1 MKLDGSTIVVT
12 GGAGFLGR
20 PVVARLEADGAHCI
34 VPRSAEYDLTTE
46 AAVTRL
52 FADVDADAVVHLA
65 ARVGGIGANR
75 DNPGYFMYS
84 NMVMG
89 AMMMEHARRAGV
101 DKYLQ
106 VGTVCS
112 YPKHTPVPFHET
124 SLWDGYPE
132 ETNAP
137 YGIAKRALLVQA
149 QAYRRQYGLNAVTLL
164 PVNLYGPHDNF
175 DLESSH
181 VIPALIRK
189 MVDAGTDTD
198 ALIELWGDGS
208 PSREF
213 LYVDDCARAIVLA
226 LERYDAPDPVNL
238 GTGSEI
244 TIRALAGLISQA
256 TGFGGDIAW
265 DTSKPNG
272 QPRRCL
278 DTSRARDEFGF
289 VSEVSF
295 EDGLRETV
303 AWYRNS
309 LQAAA

>member
-1 MKLDGSTIVVT
+1 MKLNGSTIIVT
-12 GGAGFLGR
+12 GGNGFLGR
-20 PVVARLEADGAHCI
+20 PVVALLEAAGATCI
-34 VPRSAEYDLTTE
+34 VPRSAEHDLTTE
-46 AAVTRL
+46 AAVARL
-52 FADVDADAVVHLA
+52 FGEVDADAVVHLA

-75 DNPGYFMYS
+75 DNPGYFIYA

-89 AMMMEHARRAGV
+89 ALMMEHARRAGV
-101 DKYLQ
+101 EKYLQ

-112 YPKHTPVPFHET
+112 YPKHTPVPFHEEF
-124 SLWDGYPE
+124 LWEGYPE

-149 QAYRRQYGLNAVTLL
+149 QAYRQQYGMNAVTLL
-164 PVNLYGPHDNF
+164 PVNLYGPRDNF

-189 MVDAGTDTD
+189 MVDAGTDAD
-198 ALIELWGDGS
+198 ATIELWGDGS

-226 LERYDAPDPVNL
+226 LQRYDAPDPVNL

-256 TGFGGDIAW
+256 TGFAGDIAW
-265 DTSKPNG
+265 NTSKPNG

-278 DTSRARDEFGF
+278 DTSRARDRFGF
-289 VSEVSF
+289 DAQVSF

-303 AWYRNS
+303 AWYRSS
-309 LQAAA
+309 LRATA